1 MRCLRNKVRH
11 SALAVLGLVAVTS
24 NAYADGEYRALK
36 NEVPMPRKDA
46 SELRELGRGQ
56 AVYNGTCIACHGSDG
71 TGSLPGV
78 PDLTG
83 TTGLLSQD
91 DAVLLRRM
99 ADGFQTPG
107 SSMAMPAK
115 GGNPAL
121 TDADLSA
128 VLKYMRNAF
137 QQDPQT
143 RRKTQ

>member
-1 MRCLRNKVRH
+1 MRCLRKKVRH
-11 SALAVLGLVAVTS
+11 FEVAVLGLLVVTVS
-24 NAYADGEYRALK
+24 AYANGEHQALK
-36 NEVPMPRKDA
+36 NEVPILGQGA
-46 SELRELGRGQ
+46 SESREVSRGQ
-56 AVYNGTCIACHGSDG
+56 ALYNGTCIACHGSDG

-83 TTGLLSQD
+83 KTGLLSQD
-91 DAVLLRRM
+91 DAVLLGRM
-99 ADGFQTPG
+99 TDGFQSPG

-121 TDADLSA
+121 TDADLRA

-143 RRKTQ
+143 RRNAK

>member
-1 MRCLRNKVRH
+1 MRDSMDKVRH
-11 SALAVLGLVAVTS
+11 CLICAALVSLSATAS
-24 NAYADGEYRALK
+24 NLHH
-36 NEVPMPRKDA
+36 
-46 SELRELGRGQ
+46 GQ
-56 AVYNGTCIACHGSDG
+56 LVYNGTCIACHGSDG

-83 TTGLLSQD
+83 KTGLLSQD

-99 ADGFQTPG
+99 ADGFQSSG

-128 VLKYMRNAF
+128 VLKYMRHEF

-143 RRKTQ
+143 RGNTQ

>member
-1 MRCLRNKVRH
+1 M
-11 SALAVLGLVAVTS
+11 
-24 NAYADGEYRALK
+24 K

>member
-83 TTGLLSQD
+83 PTGLLSQA